1 MIGNIG
7 LPELL
12 LILLLVLLLFG
23 SKRLPEIGRSIGLTL
38 KELKRTASRVL
49 DDEEQS
55 RKNGRTGIESK
66 KRNQI
71 MS

>member
-23 SKRLPEIGRSIGLTL
+23 SKRLPEVGRSIGMTL
-38 KELKRTASRVL
+38 KELKRSASVVL
-49 DDEEQS
+49 DDEDKTQEKTVA
-55 RKNGRTGIESK
+55 RETEGKGIAKS
-66 KRNQI
+66 
-71 MS
+71 

>member
-38 KELKRTASRVL
+38 KELKRTASSVL

>member
-23 SKRLPEIGRSIGLTL
+23 SKRLPEVGRSIGMTL
-38 KELKRTASRVL
+38 KELKRSASSVL
-49 DDEEQS
+49 DDEDQS
-55 RKNGRTGIESK
+55 RDKTATRETEVKSTAK
-66 KRNQI
+66 
-71 MS
+71 S

>member
-23 SKRLPEIGRSIGLTL
+23 SKRLPEVGRSIGMTL
-38 KELKRTASRVL
+38 KELKRSASVVLVDEDKTQEKTAVREAEGKGTAKS
-49 DDEEQS
+49 
-55 RKNGRTGIESK
+55 
-66 KRNQI
+66 
-71 MS
+71 

>member
-23 SKRLPEIGRSIGLTL
+23 SKRLPEVGRSIGMTL
-38 KELKRTASRVL
+38 KELKRSASGVL
-49 DDEEQS
+49 DDEDKTQEKTVA
-55 RKNGRTGIESK
+55 RETEGKGIAKS
-66 KRNQI
+66 
-71 MS
+71 